1 MGQRKSCRQLYAGS
15 VLLLWSLGQQPKL
28 KTLEQRYPQLL
39 QPILNQPKLRFNPLE
54 TLATI
59 SHSSHTSSTSSTSIS
74 DALDFASIM
83 QAAQALSSKIQ
94 IDELLG
100 TLNQII

>member
-1 MGQRKSCRQLYAGS
+1 
-15 VLLLWSLGQQPKL
+15 
-28 KTLEQRYPQLL
+28 YPQLL

-59 SHSSHTSSTSSTSIS
+59 SHSSHTSTSSSTSIS
-74 DALDFASIM
+74 DALDFASIV

-94 IDELLG
+94 IDELLS
-100 TLNQII
+100 TLNQIILKTSGAETCALLLPHQDEWQLRAI